1 MRILEGLFL
10 SQLSVLNVVIRLL
23 LAVIFS
29 GIIGLDRAYKHR
41 PAGLRTHIL
50 VCLGACIIAMIQKN
64 IGFDALE
71 MARQYPQY
79 KGVLRADD
87 ARLIAQVVSGIG
99 FLGAGTIIVE
109 HHSIR
114 GLTTAASLWVV
125 ACLGI
130 AIGMGDYIIAIV
142 GFLVVYAVLGFLKK
156 IIKISPVR
164 KLKIEYK
171 HKLDTKKFIDEYFQ
185 RHDITV
191 EGVRFSVSNFNDT
204 KIYTNV
210 YSIDFGKNIDYVDIV
225 EGLSM
230 NENVIKV
237 ETINV

>member
-1 MRILEGLFL
+1 M

-79 KGVLRADD
+79 KGVIRADD

-171 HKLDTKKFIDEYFQ
+171 HKLDTKKFIDDYFQ

-191 EGVRFSVSNFNDT
+191 EGVRFSVSNLNDT

-210 YSIDFGKNIDYVDIV
+210 YSIDFGKDIDYVDIV

-230 NENVIKV
+230 NENILKV

>member
-1 MRILEGLFL
+1 M
-10 SQLSVLNVVIRLL
+10 SQLSILNVVVRLL

-79 KGVLRADD
+79 KGVIRADD

-125 ACLGI
+125 ACLGL

-171 HKLDTKKFIDEYFQ
+171 HKVDTKKFIDEFFQ
-185 RHDITV
+185 HHDITV
-191 EGVRFSVSNFNDT
+191 EGVRFSVSKIDDT
-204 KIYTNV
+204 KVYTNV

-230 NENVIKV
+230 NENIIKV

>member
-1 MRILEGLFL
+1 MG
-10 SQLSVLNVVIRLL
+10 QLSVLNVIIRLL
-23 LAVIFS
+23 LAVLFS

-130 AIGMGDYIIAIV
+130 AVGMGDYIIAIV

-171 HKLDTKKFIDEYFQ
+171 HKIDTKKFIDDYFQ

-191 EGVRFSVSNFNDT
+191 EGVRFSVSRLEST

-230 NENVIKV
+230 NENIIKV

>member
-1 MRILEGLFL
+1 MI
-10 SQLSVLNVVIRLL
+10 SQLSVLTVVIRLL
-23 LAVIFS
+23 VSVIFA
-29 GIIGLDRAYKHR
+29 GIIGIDRAYKHR
-41 PAGLRTHIL
+41 PAGLRTHVL
-50 VCLGACIIAMIQKN
+50 VCLGACIIAMIQQN
-64 IGFDALE
+64 IGFNALE
-71 MARQYPQY
+71 MARQYPQL

-125 ACLGI
+125 ACIGL
-130 AIGMGDYIIAIV
+130 AVGMGDYIIAIA

-156 IIKISPVR
+156 IIRISPVR
-164 KLKIEYK
+164 KLKIEYV
-171 HKLDTKKFIDEYFQ
+171 HKIDTKKFIDDYF
-185 RHDITV
+185 RKNDITV
-191 EGVRFSVSNFNDT
+191 EGVRFSVIKRDDQ
-204 KIYTNV
+204 KVYTNV
-210 YSIDFGKNIDYVDIV
+210 YSIDFGKSLDYVDIV

-230 NENVIKV
+230 NDNIIKV